1 MVDGGT
7 IEVYFPPKSRPG
19 FYTDISSYYN
29 LVRLINLV
37 GGGRCLQSKK
47 HRSVSTASAPP

>member
-37 GGGRCLQSKK
+37 GEGGAYKVR
-47 HRSVSTASAPP
+47 STAQ